1 MKPEAFFFDLDGT
14 LVDTERLWARA
25 IVACLKD
32 RGCEAEEDATLNLI
46 LGHSWLDIHAK
57 IHAAHPEL
65 GTTSAAED
73 AKALRA
79 YYDRICTDPATT
91 VIPSA
96 VAFYRKAA
104 RIAPCAIVSG
114 SPHPDVEAAARTCGI
129 ELVTK
134 FVLGAE
140 DYARGKPAPDGF
152 LKAAAML
159 DVDASE
165 CVAVEDSA
173 AGIAAARAAGM
184 RVIGVD
190 RVGRGLAGC
199 TWLVSDLS
207 EIDPIAEFSE

>member
-25 IVACLKD
+25 IVECLVD
-32 RGCEAEEDATLNLI
+32 RGCEANEEKTLEMI

-57 IHAAHPEL
+57 IHAAYPSL
-65 GTTSAAED
+65 GQTTAQED

-79 YYDRICTDPATT
+79 YYDRLCADPGTT

-104 RIAPCAIVSG
+104 KVAPCAIVSG
-114 SPHPDVEAAARTCGI
+114 SPHPDVEAAMRTCGL
-129 ELVTK
+129 ELCTK

-152 LKAAAML
+152 LKAASML

-173 AGIAAARAAGM
+173 AGVAAARAAGM

-190 RVGRGLAGC
+190 RAGRGLVGC

-207 EIDPIAEFSE
+207 ELDPIAEFSE